1 MTPRSTHT
9 DNVNDTNP
17 RAKQT
22 VEDLNVSSVFA
33 GAKNT
38 PSYQSMTVKQRK
50 QIDILLLHCRE

>member
-1 MTPRSTHT
+1 M
-9 DNVNDTNP
+9 NDTNP

-50 QIDILLLHCRE
+50 KIDILLLHCRE